1 MSGMKKILWVMLPT
15 LFVLLQVQAPAVRA
29 QQPAM
34 SVDVHLKL
42 SRKLPAAQ
50 PLPDPQVAE
59 KDAERA
65 IAEMQGRERRDE
77 LLREVLQGRGRRPD
91 LDPEVISGIQSRN
104 INDALRRR

>member
-1 MSGMKKILWVMLPT
+1 MKKIWWVLLPAV
-15 LFVLLQVQAPAVRA
+15 FVSLQVQAPSVHA
-29 QQPAM
+29 QQPAG
-34 SVDVHLKL
+34 SIDVHLKL

-59 KDAERA
+59 KDAEQA

-77 LLREVLQGRGRRPD
+77 LVREVLQGRVRRPD
-91 LDPEVISGIQSRN
+91 LDPGVISGIQSRN